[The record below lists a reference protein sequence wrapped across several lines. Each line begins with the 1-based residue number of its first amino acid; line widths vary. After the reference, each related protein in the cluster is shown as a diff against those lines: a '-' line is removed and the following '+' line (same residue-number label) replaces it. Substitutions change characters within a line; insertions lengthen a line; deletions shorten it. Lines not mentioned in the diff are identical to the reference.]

1 MGRHSD
7 GKPNNRVA
15 AGPLYL
21 TIAAIILIAALVS
34 WLLFF
39 RSDNDDTADGRNCS
53 RGDLTI
59 TVTAD
64 PSVISRVQQ
73 LVTDYGE
80 SSPVMQDY
88 CVRPQLAVSGTDQ
101 VVRAVE
107 AADGEDPAAT
117 SAIPSVWVPAS
128 DEAVNRVAD
137 MDVVN
142 LSDNRVRLN
151 PEPVGVAVAADRTD
165 ELSGSSWEDLAALN
179 IAAPGDEDAVVSSL
193 VDAHLDP
200 NASPEDLSSPAV
212 ARAEASGNLT
222 SDAVLAEIISGA
234 SDFDAMA
241 STQSMAD
248 MGGAVT
254 GFVSPDG
261 SSSINAPVI
270 ALGSG
275 GPVSEDSA
283 RAAADFISFIE
294 DHELVSDN
302 SDAASPSGPQAER
315 AEALV
320 SSLANIETD
329 PFAGINDG
337 SQDTPVT
344 EAADAGST
352 LVLVDSSTDVNLD
365 ELRGA
370 LDPLLE
376 EAGTGDG
383 KRVALWN
390 YSSPQSAGTPVRA
403 NVFLDGADPQ
413 ASKNVLRELGTVG
426 EPWIWPS
433 IVPAYQHAQEAYQP
447 DVTNR
452 VVLVTSGNDDSDTDA
467 QATIDQIRSLS
478 ESGNPVHI
486 DVVLLGDD
494 TTDGALT
501 DLATA
506 TGGTVSNA
514 HALGVEPALRQAMGL

>member
-39 RSDNDDTADGRNCS
+39 RTDSDETADGRDCS

-64 PSVISRVQQ
+64 PSVISRVQR

-101 VVRAVE
+101 VTRAIE
-107 AADGEDPAAT
+107 AAGDDDPAAM
-117 SAIPSVWVPAS
+117 AAVPSVWVPAS
-128 DEAVNRVAD
+128 DDAVSQVAD
-137 MDVVN
+137 MGVVN
-142 LSDNRVRLN
+142 LSDNRARLN
-151 PEPVGVAVAADRTD
+151 SEPVGVAVAEDRAD
-165 ELSGSSWEDLAALN
+165 ELSGSSWEELAELN

-200 NASPEDLSSPAV
+200 DASPEDLSSSAV
-212 ARAEASGNLT
+212 ARADASGDLT
-222 SDAVLAEIISGA
+222 SDAVLAEIISGD
-234 SDFDAMA
+234 SEFDAMA

-254 GFVSPDG
+254 GFVSPEG
-261 SSSINAPVI
+261 SSAINAPVI

-294 DHELVSDN
+294 DHELVADD
-302 SDAASPSGPQAER
+302 SDATSPSGPQAER
-315 AEALV
+315 AAALV
-320 SSLANIETD
+320 PALANIETD
-329 PFAGINDG
+329 PFAGIDDG
-337 SQDTPVT
+337 SQDTPV
-344 EAADAGST
+344 APVAGAGST

-365 ELRGA
+365 EVRGA

-403 NVFLDGADPQ
+403 NVYLYGANPQ
-413 ASKNVLRELGTVG
+413 DSRNVLRDLGSVG

-433 IVPAYQHAQEAYQP
+433 IVPAYQHAQDAYQP
-447 DVTNR
+447 DVPNR
-452 VVLVTSGNDDSDTDA
+452 VVLVTSGNDDSGTDSQGA
-467 QATIDQIRSLS
+467 IDQIRSLN
-478 ESGNPVHI
+478 ESGEPVQV
-486 DVVLLGDD
+486 DVVVLGED

-501 DLATA
+501 ELAAA
-506 TGGTVSNA
+506 TGGTVSA
-514 HALGVEPALRQAMGL
+514 AGALGLEPALRQAMGL